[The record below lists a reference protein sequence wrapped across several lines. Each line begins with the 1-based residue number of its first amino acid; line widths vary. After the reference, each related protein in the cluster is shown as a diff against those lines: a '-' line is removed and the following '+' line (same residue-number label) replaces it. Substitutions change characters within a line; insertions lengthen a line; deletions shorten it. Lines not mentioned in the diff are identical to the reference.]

1 MAEQDSRMHILQMIE
16 DGKISAAE
24 GLRLLNAMTGKAAE
38 TAGAAA
44 GAETAASAGEPEVI
58 AGEPAQA
65 ESAPTGELG
74 QAAKPSAANDPQ
86 IKYWRRWWMIP
97 LYIGVTI
104 TIIGALLM
112 YWAIQ
117 ASGIGFWFLCSWL
130 PFLLGVGIIALAW
143 ASRTSRWVH
152 VRVDNAEGKT
162 PRRIAISMPVPL
174 KVVAWGLRTFGSRIE
189 ALKHTAIDEMLLA
202 LEDSA
207 TPDAPIFIDVDQGE
221 KGERVQVYIG

>member
-1 MAEQDSRMHILQMIE
+1 MHILQMIE

-24 GLRLLNAMTGKAAE
+24 GLRLLNAMTGKMAEAAE
-38 TAGAAA
+38 ATPGTEATG
-44 GAETAASAGEPEVI
+44 TGEPEVI

-65 ESAPTGELG
+65 ESAPTGEIG
-74 QAAKPSAANDPQ
+74 QTAKSSAAHDPQ
-86 IKYWRRWWMIP
+86 IQYWRRWWMIP
-97 LYIGVTI
+97 LYIGVGI
-104 TIIGALLM
+104 TIVGALLM

-130 PFLLGVGIIALAW
+130 PFLFGVGIIALAW

-152 VRVDNAEGKT
+152 VRVDNAEGKK
-162 PRRIAISMPVPL
+162 PNRIAISLPIPL
-174 KVVAWGLRTFGSRIE
+174 RVVAWALRTFGNRIE